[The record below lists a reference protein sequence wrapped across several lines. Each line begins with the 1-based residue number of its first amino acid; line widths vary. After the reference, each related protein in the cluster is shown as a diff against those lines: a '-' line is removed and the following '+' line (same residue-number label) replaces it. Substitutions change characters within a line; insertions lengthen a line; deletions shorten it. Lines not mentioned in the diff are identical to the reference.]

1 MEDFYRRDTVSKLK
15 RFIENKFA
23 LSDTLSGEV
32 ALILYTMKECGEDL
46 QDFFKLMQPCEASV
60 QGLVEVRQNQG
71 RYVSRSVRAPWC
83 LAPKSKAARPKP
95 Y

>member
-15 RFIENKFA
+15 RFIENSFA
-23 LSDTLSGEV
+23 LSDALSGEV
-32 ALILYTMKECGEDL
+32 ASILYSMKDCGENP
-46 QDFFKLMQPCEASV
+46 QDFYKYLKPCEATV
-60 QGLVEVRQNQG
+60 QGLVEARHNQG
-71 RYVSRSVRAPWC
+71 RYVSCSVRAPWC